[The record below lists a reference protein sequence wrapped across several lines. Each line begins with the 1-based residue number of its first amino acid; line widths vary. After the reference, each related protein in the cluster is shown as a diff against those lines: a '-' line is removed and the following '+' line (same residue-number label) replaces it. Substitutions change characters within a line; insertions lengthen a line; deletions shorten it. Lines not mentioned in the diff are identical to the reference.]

1 MKKSKIFFNSLFIL
15 GLILFAA
22 YELVHMKTR
31 SCGFYFNMGYDDQH
45 AAILDYRLDGWN
57 GQIYAPSRKSVES
70 GEKFYVDGLGVQYER
85 PTSLYVKWQDEL
97 TGAIYQDTVNLRWIL
112 PYELADTDIYF
123 LVKGSQLSVYL
134 VYIYEED
141 SNNKIG
147 ADMYRGFKNIQLYP
161 STNN

>member
-22 YELVHMKTR
+22 HELVHMQRR
-31 SCGFYFNMGYDDQH
+31 SCGFHFDMNYDDQH
-45 AAILDYRLDGWN
+45 ASILDYRLDGWN
-57 GQIYAPSRKSVES
+57 AQIDAPSRKSVANR
-70 GEKFYVDGLGVQYER
+70 EKSYAGGLGFQYDR

-97 TGAIYQDTVNLRWIL
+97 TGAIYQDIVDLRWSL
-112 PYELADTDIYF
+112 PYDLAGTDIYF

-147 ADMYRGFKNIQLYP
+147 AHMYRGFKNIKLYP